1 MTNDKPL
8 AALHD
13 LVATCNDSSEGFG
26 KAAKGVGDEDLS
38 NWLAQASSTRDTFA
52 GELTAMVR
60 KLGGAPRNDLHEG
73 GILHRGWVDLD
84 TRIRN
89 KDAGE
94 IVRECVLG
102 EAGTLKHYDH
112 ALTLEYPED
121 LRSMLLEQRTA
132 IDDDLTYLQNRI
144 GHHQNHHA

>member
-1 MTNDKPL
+1 MANEKAL

-26 KAAKGVGDEDLS
+26 KAAKGVQDPDLS
-38 NWLAQASSTRDTFA
+38 NWLAQVSNTRDNFA
-52 GELTAMVR
+52 GELSSMVR
-60 KLGGAPRNDLHEG
+60 KLGGTPRTDLHEG
-73 GILHRGWVDLD
+73 GILHRGWVDLE
-84 TRIRN
+84 TRIRD
-89 KDAGE
+89 KDAAE

-102 EAGTLKHYDH
+102 EGGTLKHYDH

-121 LRSMLLEQRTA
+121 VRSTLLEQRTA
-132 IDDDLTYLQNRI
+132 IDDDVMFLQNRF